1 MKDLRALCL
10 AGILLIIAGGPAWA
24 SDAPTAEEIDR
35 INALL
40 AEMQCEMDDDDIE
53 KEGDGFELDDVLCV
67 DGQYDIELDA
77 NFAVI
82 EKRAE

>member
-1 MKDLRALCL
+1 MKGLRSICL
-10 AGILLIIAGGPAWA
+10 AGSLLLLAGGPATA
-24 SDAPTAEEIDR
+24 SDDPTAEEIER

-53 KEGDGFELDDVLCV
+53 KEDGGFELDDVLCV

-77 NFAVI
+77 DFNVV